1 VTAYVQTST
10 GQLVEGPEADLEAYI
25 AANPGAK
32 QVTPDQATEI
42 ARVNAVRE
50 SQTGAVPAAV
60 QAVESGIR
68 GVAFGL
74 PIGEAIERAGSGLIG
89 FATGGVEGAKQAQAQ
104 AAERIKLRAEENKG
118 IDLAAEAAGFGA
130 SLIASAGTK
139 ALAEAPAR
147 AAAAAAGRAAEA
159 GAAKTALGF
168 GARALEAAGAKGIS
182 IAEGIAEKTGSELAQ
197 RAVQTRIGQAVAR
210 GIGEASGLAVTT
222 AAKDVTLNDQLSAE
236 YIASHLSDGS
246 LALEAGRRA
255 GEAVLVGAG
264 AGALFTGLGAAAR
277 SLRVGGVA
285 GGTLGGIIGGVTAGP
300 AGAAA
305 GAAAGAYAGRR
316 ASLMSEEV
324 RRLASLSVGEAETR
338 AAAEAAAAAQKPK
351 PGSPLTP
358 DEIAAARNVPK
369 TIEEQQAY
377 LEQLHA
383 NPPPATASLEE
394 REAYTKQ
401 IAEAADNITSA
412 NMGAVQDRFAEIEKT
427 AKALQDPES
436 PQGRMVREQLAT
448 AKEGK
453 ERVAGSIVS
462 DLNDFFEGARASHV
476 TSTGKSK
483 AATLESFAE
492 VDALDGAAVKA
503 ASLEHLTQ
511 IQNALDEALEHEGIS
526 EAKGAINKL
535 SRRLEQEYD
544 AISKMGNEAIDAG
557 HMAARIDDLKR
568 EIGNY
573 AVRGFGRMANAA
585 DKFAEETLKTRAY
598 EPMRQFLQS
607 PEVFGTQIAEAQR
620 MGNAAWTDY
629 LTNSKR
635 FQKFTTAADRDIF
648 DPFKERTVAETKVVP
663 GFVRD
668 IGSLENQLDARIFK
682 ETVQNGVTLMET
694 MQRLYKP
701 GVHADRIASGIASGK
716 RILASLEEA
725 QGFYNAEK
733 AAELLQ
739 TDAVSKFI
747 GQAQGAIPMV
757 GKLVEQFADVQKR
770 VIMMQATERVV
781 ARSESRMNAAVAK
794 FLAGGARPGQL
805 VAEAAALKAIPA
817 TTRGGRP
824 VPPEPRASAQKPVK
838 ATALGEEGVNQAEA
852 VRQMA
857 TVMAATQG
865 DNAAKLVADAV
876 TPMASPN
883 DDRLAVTAANA
894 MARAQA
900 FLARKVPPSVANG
913 DPNNAQPQFAAPR
926 LTDSDLAKWKT
937 YVKTVSDPLS
947 VADDLAQGTI
957 SREQV
962 ETLRVVFPA
971 IYTTMQTKVLEGLR
985 TSKRPIDYDKRVLL
999 FTLFGTAVDPT
1010 LKPANIAAVQQTFMP
1025 TPKAPNPAFKAS
1037 GPGGYAGSF
1046 AAGLRLPPET
1056 RAARRGQP

>member
-1 VTAYVQTST
+1 MTAYVQTPA
-10 GQLVEGPEADLEAYI
+10 GQLVEGPEADLDAYI

-32 QVTPDQATEI
+32 PVTPEQATEI

-50 SQTGAVPAAV
+50 SQSGAIPAAV
-60 QAVESGIR
+60 QVVESGIR

-89 FATGGVEGAKQAQAQ
+89 FATGGTEGAKKAQAE
-104 AAERIKLRAEENKG
+104 AAERIKLRAEENAG

-130 SLIASAGTK
+130 SLIASMGTK

-147 AAAAAAGRAAEA
+147 AAAAAAGRVAEA

-168 GARALEAAGAKGIS
+168 GARVAEAAGAKGIS
-182 IAEGIAEKTGSELAQ
+182 VAEGIAEKTGSELAK
-197 RAVQTRIGQAVAR
+197 RALQTKIGQAVSR
-210 GIGEASGLAVTT
+210 GVGEAAGLAVTT

-255 GEAVLVGAG
+255 GEAALVGAG
-264 AGALFTGLGAAAR
+264 TGALFTGLGAAAR
-277 SLRVGGVA
+277 SLRSGGVIGGALGGVA
-285 GGTLGGIIGGVTAGP
+285 GGAIAGP

-305 GAAAGAYAGRR
+305 GAAAGGYMGRR
-316 ASLMSEEV
+316 ASMMSEEV
-324 RRLASLSVGEAETR
+324 RRLAALSAGEAESR
-338 AAAEAAAAAQKPK
+338 AAAEAAAQARKPQ

-358 DEIAAARNVPK
+358 DEIAAAQNVPK

-394 REAYTKQ
+394 REAYTRKLT
-401 IAEAADNITSA
+401 EAADNITNA
-412 NMGAVQDRFAEIEKT
+412 NMGAIRDRNAEIEAT
-427 AKALQDPES
+427 AQALQDPES
-436 PQGRMVREQLAT
+436 PQGRMVREQLAA

-453 ERVAGSIVS
+453 ERVAGAIVS
-462 DLNDFFEGARASHV
+462 DLNEFFEGARASHV

-483 AATLESFAE
+483 AATLEQFAE

-511 IQNALDEALEHEGIS
+511 IQGALDEALEHEGVS

-535 SRRLEQEYD
+535 ARRLEQEYD
-544 AISKMGNEAIDAG
+544 AISKMGNEAVDAG
-557 HMAARIDDLKR
+557 RIAARIDDLKR

-648 DPFKERTVAETKVVP
+648 DPFKQQTVAETKVVP
-663 GFVRD
+663 GFIRD
-668 IGSLENQLDARIFK
+668 IGSIENQLDARVFR

-701 GVHADRIASGIASGK
+701 GIHADRIANGITAGK
-716 RILASLEEA
+716 RILSSLDDA

-739 TDAVSKFI
+739 ADSIAKFI
-747 GQAQGAIPMV
+747 GQATGAIPLV

-781 ARSESRMNAAVAK
+781 ARNESRMNAAVTK

-805 VAEAAALKAIPA
+805 VAEAAALKAIPT
-817 TTRGGRP
+817 TTRAGRP
-824 VPPEPRASAQKPVK
+824 VPPEPRAPSQKPVK
-838 ATALGEEGVNQAEA
+838 ATALGQEGANQAEA

-865 DNAAKLVADAV
+865 DNATKLVADAV

-883 DDRLAVTAANA
+883 DDRLAITAANA

-913 DPNNAQPQFAAPR
+913 DPNNAQPQFASPR

-971 IYTTMQTKVLEGLR
+971 IYTTMQAKVLEGLR
-985 TSKRPIDYDKRVLL
+985 TSKRPIDYAKRVLL
-999 FTLFGTAVDPT
+999 FTLFGTAVDPS
-1010 LKPANIAAVQQTFMP
+1010 LRPASIAAIQASFQPAQAAP
-1025 TPKAPNPAFKAS
+1025 TGAPRAT
-1037 GPGGYAGSF
+1037 PGRVRGSF
-1046 AAGLRLPPET
+1046 AADIRTSAESL
-1056 RAARRGQP
+1056 AAQGKIQ